1 MMKKILLWILGVIVF
16 LVIAGGGY
24 AYYMYSSVTG
34 TLDKMHT
41 PLERD
46 HSTKRSTDVKLGN
59 SQPVSILLLGA
70 DERGADKGRSDSIM
84 LLTLNPKDSSMKMV
98 SIPRDTY
105 TEIVG
110 KGKKDKINHAY
121 AFGGIEMSV
130 NTVENFLDVPVD
142 YYIEVN
148 MEGFQD
154 IVDAVGGVDV
164 NNDLAFTLEGQT
176 FEKGT
181 IHLNGEQALKY
192 TRMRKEDPRGDF
204 GRQMRQRQVLEA
216 VISKGANI
224 SSITKLG
231 TMLEAV
237 EKNVKTNLNQDQMW
251 DLQSNYK
258 AAMNKKEEI
267 QIPGDGRKQDGIWY
281 YFVSEKDRKDLS
293 NKLRE
298 HLELPKQ

>member
-1 MMKKILLWILGVIVF
+1 MKKILFWILGIIGV

-24 AYYMYSSVTG
+24 AYYLYSSVSG
-34 TLDKMHT
+34 TINKVYT

-46 HSTKRSTDVKLGN
+46 HSEKRPTDVKLG
-59 SQPVSILLLGA
+59 SKQPVSILLLGA

-84 LLTLNPKDSSMKMV
+84 LLTLNPKDSSMKIV

-121 AFGGIEMSV
+121 AFGGIDMSV
-130 NTVENFLDVPVD
+130 KTVENFLDIPID

-148 MEGFQD
+148 MEGFRD

-164 NNDLAFTLEGQT
+164 YNDIAFTLEGMS
-176 FEKGT
+176 FEKGN

-192 TRMRKEDPRGDF
+192 TRMRKQDARGDF

-237 EKNVKTNLNQDQMW
+237 EKNVKTNLTQDQMW
-251 DLQSNYK
+251 IFK
-258 AAMNKKEEI
+258 AI
-267 QIPGDGRKQDGIWY
+267 I
-281 YFVSEKDRKDLS
+281 S
-293 NKLRE
+293 LR
-298 HLELPKQ
+298 

>member
-1 MMKKILLWILGVIVF
+1 MKKILLWILGIIVF

-46 HSTKRSTDVKLGN
+46 HSKKRSTDVKLGN

>member
-1 MMKKILLWILGVIVF
+1 MKKILFWILGIIGV

-24 AYYMYSSVTG
+24 AYYLYSSVSG
-34 TLDKMHT
+34 TIDKVYT

-46 HSTKRSTDVKLGN
+46 HSEKRSTDVKLG
-59 SQPVSILLLGA
+59 SKQPVSILLLGA

-84 LLTLNPKDSSMKMV
+84 LLTLNPKQSSMEIV

-121 AFGGIEMSV
+121 AFGGIDMSV
-130 NTVENFLDVPVD
+130 KTVENFLDIPID

-148 MEGFQD
+148 MEGFRD
-154 IVDAVGGVDV
+154 IVDAVGGIDV
-164 NNDLAFTLEGQT
+164 NNDLAFTLEGMS
-176 FEKGT
+176 FEKGN

-231 TMLEAV
+231 TMLGAV
-237 EKNVKTNLNQDQMW
+237 EKNVKTNLSQDQMW

-267 QIPGDGRKQDGIWY
+267 QIPGDGHKQDGVWY
-281 YFVSEKDRKDLS
+281 YFVPDKDRQDLS
-293 NKLRE
+293 NKLKG
-298 HLELPKQ
+298 HLELTK